1 MFAVSLLSFTSPKML
16 GTLERCACVRFV
28 KEALPRAV
36 SALSARF
43 GAEALIANELYDIGF
58 ARIQA
63 CGNISRNLSLDV
75 WIAFTD
81 IHRVVVI
88 RVVAAIFR
96 DELE

>member
-1 MFAVSLLSFTSPKML
+1 MFAVSLLSFTLPKML
-16 GTLERCACVRFV
+16 GTLERCACTVR
-28 KEALPRAV
+28 KRSSPRAV

-43 GAEALIANELYDIGF
+43 ALEASSPMNSTISDSLAFKRAETY
-58 ARIQA
+58 R
-63 CGNISRNLSLDV
+63 V
-75 WIAFTD
+75 IAFTD